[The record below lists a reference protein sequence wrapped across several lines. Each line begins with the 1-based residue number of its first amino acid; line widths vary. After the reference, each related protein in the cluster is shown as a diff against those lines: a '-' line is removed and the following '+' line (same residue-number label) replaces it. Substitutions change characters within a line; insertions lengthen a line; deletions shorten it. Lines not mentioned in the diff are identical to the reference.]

1 MGREL
6 TYAEMAKD
14 LDPEGPILDYLLL
27 DIEIFDTTI
36 EGYRAFLQAMLDAPY
51 TAVEL
56 TNTEDRPPLDV
67 AEAIRRIEDPDAG
80 MTIEIDIG
88 PTRIRGH
95 LHSADYIDMDCPP
108 QDINASSFGDLCAF
122 MRRAGRATGR
132 NVYATAERRPEQA
145 FFAYLVDDDGFVRIR
160 RPETMTPLASELAG
174 ELRSILRPL
183 RSGKG
188 PWQPELAAAIDAKLE
203 ACVPPLNDLR
213 WHTELTRQQ
222 ADNLLALQSDMWRL
236 GSPDRTAAFH
246 LPTSVTY
253 VRRAFGLNGRSTGAD
268 RWLDQADRNA

>member
-67 AEAIRRIEDPDAG
+67 SEAIRRIEDPDAG

-95 LHSADYIDMDCPP
+95 LHGADYIDMDCPP
-108 QDINASSFGDLCAF
+108 QDIDASSFGDLCAF
-122 MRRAGRATGR
+122 MRRAGQATGR
-132 NVYATAERRPEQA
+132 NVYGTAERRPEQA

-160 RPETMTPLASELAG
+160 RPETMTPLACDLASQL
-174 ELRSILRPL
+174 LRILRPL
-183 RSGKG
+183 RPGKG
-188 PWQPELAAAIDAKLE
+188 PWQPEVAATIDAELE
-203 ACVPPLNDLR
+203 GCVPPLNDLR
-213 WHTELTRQQ
+213 WHTELTRDQ
-222 ADNLLALQSDMWRL
+222 ADNLLSLQSDMWRL
-236 GSPDRTAAFH
+236 GRPDRTTAFN

-253 VRRAFGLNGRSTGAD
+253 VRRAFGLDGPAAD
-268 RWLDQADRNA
+268 ADG